1 MKNTALRELRLEN
14 CSMTNANMEHL
25 VQGLGLNS
33 QKNMRSIQLHTINM
47 QPDSHKPLT
56 SYLGHVN
63 PRALEELEL
72 SNVNLSDAAIEVL
85 CLMFRKNT

>member
-1 MKNTALRELRLEN
+1 
-14 CSMTNANMEHL
+14 MTNTNMEHL

-33 QKNMRSIQLHTINM
+33 QKNMRSIQLHTISM
-47 QPDSHKPLT
+47 QPDSLKPLA
-56 SYLGHVN
+56 SYFGHVN

-72 SNVNLSDAAIEVL
+72 SNVNLSDAAIEDL